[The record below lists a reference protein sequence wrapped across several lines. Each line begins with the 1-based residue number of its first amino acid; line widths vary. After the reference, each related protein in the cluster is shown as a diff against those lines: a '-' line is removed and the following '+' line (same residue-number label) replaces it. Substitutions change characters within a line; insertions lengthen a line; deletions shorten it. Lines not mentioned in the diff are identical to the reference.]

1 MIALSKLLIAVPA
14 LIALAVPAMAQESE
28 AAATAAEPKI
38 NTVIVFG
45 DDTCPESSDEQINVC
60 AILVE
65 GDRYRIPEVLRD
77 VPNDPR
83 KEAWANRVLAYK
95 YVGAEGTMSCSATG
109 AGGFTG
115 CGLKEID
122 AAYAEKDQDPGLAF
136 GRMIAAE
143 RKKRLAMIDAEAE
156 EVEKRVVQF
165 EKERAEREEREAQAA
180 AGQGAD
186 DGALPEPK

>member
-1 MIALSKLLIAVPA
+1 
-14 LIALAVPAMAQESE
+14 
-28 AAATAAEPKI
+28 
-38 NTVIVFG
+38 
-45 DDTCPESSDEQINVC
+45 
-60 AILVE
+60 
-65 GDRYRIPEVLRD
+65 
-77 VPNDPR
+77 
-83 KEAWANRVLAYK
+83 
-95 YVGAEGTMSCSATG
+95 MSCSATG

-186 DGALPEPK
+186 DGALPDPK